1 MAHISR
7 LCYFLWLWPDIRA
20 CGVWKQEQNVFFFD
34 ICLTNTNACSQK
46 DLPVSAI
53 LKKHEKEQKRAY
65 NSRIMNVE
73 HEAFTPL
80 VFSYTVGDGP
90 ETFTFQKQLL
100 PILLKNSK

>member
-1 MAHISR
+1 M
-7 LCYFLWLWPDIRA
+7 LFLVAMTRYKSLWSLEARTK
-20 CGVWKQEQNVFFFD
+20 CFFFD